1 MNYYPPQQ
9 VGAGP
14 ARGLTQGEYGTWTRS
29 PADGPAVTVSPQS
42 KLPVPPIGTTERV
55 PYLYPPGSIQAFF
68 GRHALLF
75 GCLMMVVAFMLF
87 MALGA
92 VTPIAGLE
100 GDILVRLVIVLVM
113 AGMFWMMGMSGEIR
127 PTLVGIR
134 TSLTLGLYPLLTS
147 LFVGTVISGWGLSSY
162 VSELLTPSGIITA
175 VELLV
180 MCLLIGAF
188 EEMLTRGMLL
198 SGLQSRLGKS
208 SGGLYVSAYVSAVVF
223 GALHVIPSVVLVVT
237 GELPLTA
244 SIILQMALKT
254 VQTGMLGVLL
264 AAITIRTHSIW
275 GATLVHALDD
285 YFLMLPGYLGGG
297 MAAIG
302 FVRGGIPMSPLLA
315 EETLGGYVSGDP
327 DQAFA
332 LIVSYVI
339 VSLCYIP
346 YLFTAGKLIKAARL
360 PDTGAM
366 CEEYVAHE
374 IEEYDNKKALVFM
387 YPLMPLV
394 PQWQAPAPQQMAV
407 PYQMAQMPY
416 WAPPATVSPTASQ
429 VAWQTMPQPMWGQ
442 QPAMRPVAQQ
452 APMWQGHPQQVPQ
465 APQQAGQRYPQAPLA
480 RSYPGQAPQQ
490 GYPSQPSPQF
500 ARQAPYPQPPA
511 QQPMPRQGPYPQ
523 QVSQQTPYPQQAP
536 RQNPYPQRPP
546 QMSPRQPGTAPRHP
560 DQRG

>member
-1 MNYYPPQQ
+1 VNYYPPQQ
-9 VGAGP
+9 VGTGP
-14 ARGLTQGEYGTWTRS
+14 VRGFTQGEYGNWTKP
-29 PADGPAVTVSPQS
+29 PANGPAVTMAPQS

-75 GCLMMVVAFMLF
+75 GSLMMVVAFMLF
-87 MALGA
+87 MTIGA
-92 VTPIAGLE
+92 FTPIIGLE
-100 GDILVRLVIVLVM
+100 GDILVRLIIVLVLV
-113 AGMFWMMGMSGEIR
+113 GMFWMMGMSGEIR

-134 TSLTLGLYPLLTS
+134 TSLMLGIYPLLTS
-147 LFVGTVISGWGLSSY
+147 LFLGTVISGWGPSAY
-162 VSELLTPSGIITA
+162 VAELLTPSGLITA

-208 SGGLYVSAYVSAVVF
+208 SGGLYASAYISAIVF
-223 GALHVIPSVVLVVT
+223 GALHVIPAVVLVFT

-244 SIILQMALKT
+244 STILQMVLKT

-275 GATLVHALDD
+275 GATLIHALDD
-285 YFLMLPGYLGGG
+285 YFLMLPGYLSGGL
-297 MAAIG
+297 AAIG
-302 FVRGGIPMSPLLA
+302 FVRGGIPTGPFLA

-327 DQAFA
+327 DQAFS

-339 VSLCYIP
+339 VSLFYIP
-346 YLFTAGKLIKAARL
+346 YLFTAGKLIKAARI

-394 PQWQAPAPQQMAV
+394 PQWQAPAPQQMAI

-416 WAPPATVSPTASQ
+416 WATPAMTPPTARQ
-429 VAWQTMPQPMWGQ
+429 VAWQTMPQPTWVQ
-442 QPAMRPVAQQ
+442 QPTHVPMAQQ
-452 APMWQGHPQQVPQ
+452 PQARPPQVPPMPQQVQQQYPSQAMPPQ
-465 APQQAGQRYPQAPLA
+465 TR
-480 RSYPGQAPQQ
+480 PGQASQWR
-490 GYPSQPSPQF
+490 YP
-500 ARQAPYPQPPA
+500 PQPPSSPPQHLA
-511 QQPMPRQGPYPQ
+511 PQPNPYPQ
-523 QVSQQTPYPQQAP
+523 QPPQPNPYPQQ
-536 RQNPYPQRPP
+536 PP
-546 QMSPRQPGTAPRHP
+546 QASPRQQGPYSG
-560 DQRG
+560 DSGKWG